1 MGKSIMKKMVVFV
14 VAAALV
20 ISSGA
25 SVFAASSSE
34 VGAVKSVNSD
44 IKYTQKTTVITWTAV
59 SDASAYN
66 VYKNGKFVKQVKGTS
81 FTLTGLKD
89 GETFTIA
96 IAPVAKDG
104 KTVGAKTVVKGKTL
118 SMRWMKNIKIKKAKK
133 GKKKAT
139 VTWKKVKGAT
149 GYQIL
154 YSKDGKTWKTKFV
167 KGGKKTKATIKKLSK
182 GKWYFKVRAVK
193 GNYLGGYSKT
203 KTAKVK

>member
-1 MGKSIMKKMVVFV
+1 MGKKILKKMVVFA

-25 SVFAASSSE
+25 GVFAASSSE

-44 IKYTQKTTVITWTAV
+44 IQYTKKTVTVTWTKVAN
-59 SDASAYN
+59 ASAYN
-66 VYKNGKFVKQVKGTS
+66 VYKNGKFVAKVTGTS
-81 FTLTGLKD
+81 YTLKGFKDGQTFTL
-89 GETFTIA
+89 A
-96 IAPVAKDG
+96 IAPIAKDG
-104 KTVGAKTVVKGKTL
+104 KTVGKRTVVKGKTL
-118 SMRWMKNIKIKKAKK
+118 TMRWMKNIKIKKAKK

-139 VTWKKVKGAT
+139 ITWKKVKGAT